1 MDRTRGSVE
10 MKSRLTPTP
19 TSRDGSP
26 RIVDPFQETLSSLRS
41 RAVDGEAVDRM
52 LFSGNRHDAV
62 PRILFTDVRLTPL
75 ERNAW
80 QVFRMLACEDG
91 ATAFPTYEELRPYLA
106 SVPCAGQAS
115 DETIARALIVLR
127 LTRWLTLVRHR
138 RDPAT
143 GRTQGNLYLLH
154 DEPLTPHEA
163 IQLDAEY
170 LALVSH
176 ALDHA
181 SKAVQRVAYH
191 VLRELSD
198 DPLVASRAL
207 PSRLQALCDQMRAV
221 GVEPSEQNAASSDD
235 DPPDGEQP
243 HPPLDSED
251 ACRPPLDS
259 EDGLLSAASD
269 SEGRT
274 EPASDSEVCEAQQK
288 AHSLRNPKS
297 STVRT
302 EHIYNSVRTVPRARE
317 GSELRLPPPFGRL
330 RTEQQ
335 AGAMS
340 ALQQL
345 ELSLQ
350 QSVLDEWEARCRS
363 PGVRNPAGYLFGLIQ
378 RAVHGQFQ
386 SWAAARS
393 PPQPTAAT
401 PTSAALPDP
410 REIELRRE
418 VALRNIAKLRA
429 ALGMK

>member
-1 MDRTRGSVE
+1 
-10 MKSRLTPTP
+10 MKSRLAPAP
-19 TSRDGSP
+19 GVRDGSP
-26 RIVDPFQETLSSLRS
+26 RLVDPLQETLSSLRS
-41 RAVDGEAVDRM
+41 RAADGDAVDRM

-62 PRILFTDVRLTPL
+62 PRVLFTDVRLTPL

-115 DETIARALIVLR
+115 DETIARALIILR

-163 IQLDAEY
+163 IQLDTEY
-170 LALVSH
+170 LELVSH

-207 PSRLQALCDQMRAV
+207 PSRLQTLTDQVRAV
-221 GVEPSEQNAASSDD
+221 GVEASEQDPYSLDHSDEEEGD
-235 DPPDGEQP
+235 Q
-243 HPPLDSED
+243 S
-251 ACRPPLDS
+251 
-259 EDGLLSAASD
+259 SD
-269 SEGRT
+269 SEGLCLPPSDSEGGSPSDTSDSEGGAARS
-274 EPASDSEVCEAQQK
+274 SDSEVRAIPRNGRG
-288 AHSLRNPKS
+288 LRIPKT

-302 EHIYNSVRTVPRARE
+302 EHIYKSVRTVPRARE
-317 GSELRLPPPFGRL
+317 AAELRLPPQFARL
-330 RTEQQ
+330 RGEQQ

-345 ELSLQ
+345 ELPLQ

-393 PPQPTAAT
+393 LPQAAT
-401 PTSAALPDP
+401 ATDLNPSAPPDQ
-410 REIELRRE
+410 RDIELRRE
-418 VALRNIAKLRA
+418 VGRRNIAKIRA
-429 ALGMK
+429 MLGTE